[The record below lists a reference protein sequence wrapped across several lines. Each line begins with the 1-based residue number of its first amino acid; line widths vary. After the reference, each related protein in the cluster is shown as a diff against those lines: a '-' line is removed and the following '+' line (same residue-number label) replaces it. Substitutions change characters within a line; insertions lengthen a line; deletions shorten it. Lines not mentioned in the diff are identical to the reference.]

1 MGILWAHQS
10 MKANHHQSNNIFTI
24 YSNKAGKIYSVITPN
39 DKERHSS
46 LLTEQKFLKKISMT
60 GVIFRVDTPKD
71 KERYLSTL
79 TRLDKIIF

>member
-1 MGILWAHQS
+1 
-10 MKANHHQSNNIFTI
+10 
-24 YSNKAGKIYSVITPN
+24 
-39 DKERHSS
+39 
-46 LLTEQKFLKKISMT
+46 MT